1 MFLRSGFFPKD
12 YNNPR
17 GVLSQQNQVTINGEK
32 HFFEPGS
39 TLNDVLRQ
47 LGLEPERVA
56 IELNRGIV
64 KRELWHATA
73 VDADSEIEIV
83 QFVGGG

>member
-1 MFLRSGFFPKD
+1 MFFRSGFFPKD

-17 GVLSQQNQVTINGEK
+17 GVLSQQSQVTINGEK
-32 HFFEPGS
+32 HFLEPGS
-39 TLNDVLRQ
+39 TLHDVLKR
-47 LGLEPERVA
+47 LSLEPERVA

-64 KRELWHATA
+64 KRELWQTTQVA
-73 VDADSEIEIV
+73 ADSEIEIV